1 MSFSRPP
8 QDPGL
13 ASEPERVA
21 SVGLGMLP
29 GIGPRSVKRWI
40 ELAGSAE
47 AVWRMLPTLL
57 GARPGRDEVLAAWR
71 ALDPRAVV
79 DAASARGVT
88 VLAYCDPGYPARLR
102 DIPDPPPALF
112 VRGRVDNT
120 PAVAVVGSRR
130 ATPYG
135 RAAAGRLA
143 RDLSLAGLVV
153 VSGMARGVDAAA
165 HQAALE
171 AGGVTVAV
179 LGCGPDVVYPREHR
193 RLADAIAAGGA
204 LVSEFTPGTLPLP
217 GHFPRRNRLISG
229 LAAGVV
235 VVEGAEDSGALVT
248 ADYAL
253 DQGREV
259 FAVPGS
265 IFSPRSGAP
274 HLLLRQGA
282 ALAERAEDI
291 LEVLR
296 LAAGSPG
303 GAAAASA
310 PGRTGADASGVGS
323 RPGGEDVGTAG
334 AKAPAPGG
342 DEARLLRLLAAGPQ
356 QLDDLVEASAL
367 PASRVAALI
376 TVLELRG
383 IVQALPGQMVML
395 TSRGG
400 VG

>member
-1 MSFSRPP
+1 MTISRHPP
-8 QDPGL
+8 DDAGPV
-13 ASEPERVA
+13 SEAERAA

-29 GIGPRSVKRWI
+29 GIGPRSVIRWI
-40 ELAGSAE
+40 QCAGSAE
-47 AVWRMLPTLL
+47 AAWRMLPGLL
-57 GARPGRDEVLAAWR
+57 GAHRNRDEVLAAWR
-71 ALDPRAVV
+71 ALDARAVV
-79 DAASARGVT
+79 DTASARGTT
-88 VLAYCDPGYPARLR
+88 VLAYCDPAYPARLR
-102 DIPDPPPALF
+102 EIPDPPPALF
-112 VRGRVDNT
+112 VRGRLDNT

-153 VSGMARGVDAAA
+153 VSGLARGIDAAA
-165 HQAALE
+165 HQAALD
-171 AGGVTVAV
+171 AGGATIAV

-193 RLADAIAAGGA
+193 RLAEAIVAGGA
-204 LVSEFTPGTLPLP
+204 LVSEFTPGTPPLP

-229 LAAGVV
+229 LAVGVV

-265 IFSPRSGAP
+265 IFNPRSGAP

-282 ALAERAEDI
+282 ALVERAEDI
-291 LEVLR
+291 LEAVHHV
-296 LAAGSPG
+296 AGVPG
-303 GAAAASA
+303 GDGAAVSRADRGS
-310 PGRTGADASGVGS
+310 GVKGTGAVGA
-323 RPGGEDVGTAG
+323 E
-334 AKAPAPGG
+334 APASTG

-367 PASRVAALI
+367 PASRVAALV
-376 TVLELRG
+376 TLLELRG
-383 IVQALPGQMVML
+383 LVQTLPGQIVML
-395 TSRGG
+395 TPQGG
-400 VG
+400 VR